1 MAGLV
6 PAIHVSTPLEH
17 HHQEHANSEP
27 AFHTKIA
34 SLRLIPAG
42 PPDHASAAGEIM
54 VRAKSNGG
62 QHQMKLAPLKSG
74 ARVTNGW

>member
-1 MAGLV
+1 MKHRIGRVRRAWL
-6 PAIHVSTPLEH
+6 
-17 HHQEHANSEP
+17 
-27 AFHTKIA
+27 
-34 SLRLIPAG
+34 SLIDSRN
-42 PPDHASAAGEIM
+42 ASAAGEIM